1 MKYLKTFNESNRFQH
16 FQEILDTIKDISLY
30 FIDHGGEVT
39 FGNMPTYHLG
49 LANFDENLDDFHIK
63 MASMGKKSIYV
74 KFDIKNLKDSIYD
87 ELDEKSLEL
96 LIETITTANNY
107 LLSEDIVV
115 QKFWTKE
122 LVARRG
128 IDYGGGEFFKYDTIS
143 ELLNT
148 IDVVRA
154 EKLDQMVSQ
163 VGIKM
168 KRDDI
173 SFRSLIDVRIVFTGQ
188 PLAEES

>member
-1 MKYLKTFNESNRFQH
+1 
-16 FQEILDTIKDISLY
+16 
-30 FIDHGGEVT
+30 
-39 FGNMPTYHLG
+39 
-49 LANFDENLDDFHIK
+49 
-63 MASMGKKSIYV
+63 MGKKSIYV

-87 ELDEKSLEL
+87 ELDEKSLKL
-96 LIETITTANNY
+96 LIETITTVNNY

-128 IDYGGGEFFKYDTIS
+128 IDYGGGEFFKYDTIA